1 MPTHHASTDNQRYYQ
16 IGGMTIC
23 VESDI
28 AITEKTFHPKF
39 KHFQCN
45 GPGEDTVFIRHHFF
59 IPDLDGWRLGKK
71 VYQKPPWAI
80 YRKEDAWIYLG
91 VYNGNQTKN
100 LHRLAVFTP
109 DHTEADIY
117 HHPETKN
124 IFQKGGI
131 ASLSLLPT
139 DQIILARVLAD
150 RQGCILHSGG
160 VIFENNGLLFVGHS
174 DAGKST
180 MVILLKQAAEIL
192 CDDRIILRHQPAGYH
207 IYGTWSHG
215 DVPQISPASAP
226 LKAILFLKQARSNQ
240 VIHLDNQQEVI
251 RRLLA
256 CLIKPLA
263 TADWWNS
270 MLTIVPQIAA
280 AVPCYT
286 LEFDRSGQVVEL
298 LRDI

>member
-1 MPTHHASTDNQRYYQ
+1 MPTNHASTDNRCYYQ
-16 IGGMTIC
+16 TGGMTIC
-23 VESDI
+23 VESDLP
-28 AITEKTFHPKF
+28 ITDRTFHTKF
-39 KHFQCN
+39 KRFECN
-45 GPGEDTVFIRHHFF
+45 GPGENTIFIRHHFF
-59 IPDLDGWRLGKK
+59 IPELEEWDMGEK
-71 VYQKPPWAI
+71 VHQHPPWVI
-80 YRKEDAWIYLG
+80 YRNEKFWTYLG
-91 VYNGNQTKN
+91 GYDDNQTRSI
-100 LHRLAVFTP
+100 HQVAVFNP

-117 HHPETKN
+117 HHHKTKK
-124 IFQKGGI
+124 IFRKGGV

-139 DQIILARVLAD
+139 DQIILARVLAE
-150 RQGCILHSGG
+150 RQGCILHAGG
-160 VIFENNGLLFVGHS
+160 VILENNGLLFVGHS

-180 MVILLKQAAEIL
+180 MVTMLKQAAEIL
-192 CDDRIILRHQPAGYH
+192 CDDRIILRHQPSGYH

-240 VIHLDNQQEVI
+240 VIRLDNQREII
-251 RRLLA
+251 RSLLA

-270 MLTIVPQIAA
+270 MLTLVPQVAA

-286 LEFDRSGQVVEL
+286 LEFDKSGRVVEL